1 MTTKVDPK
9 ITQSENL
16 KKLLLESNTKQ
27 EDLDKVSSYVVTPEA
42 KTVGE
47 KEYNTKLTM
56 QLKETGETHSAAY
69 NRVPPGLKGDSNYT
83 FTYDNILAEKKLAL
97 NNSSEDIDILTG
109 VINKSDI
116 FSQDEKYPFSIKIN
130 TDYTRIEVIPHLDSP
145 CYVGGKEYILKII
158 TKPNIV
164 KIFEPVTYVVSNMAI
179 PDSKWRGTG
188 KQEFISLELQDGS
201 GQSKTVNALI
211 VPYFQTIDGV
221 AMKLNLGQQG
231 GQARSSYLLD
241 NPRDELPISKDI
253 PYPRYY
259 AFSAIGKPFENAT
272 LSEEQKG
279 ELLKYVKETNN
290 QILSDTD
297 ETLVND
303 SISGCIAF
311 KAPVKDHHDYS
322 FKVLKTKVQDIIY
335 NLLSS
340 YEQGD
345 PIEGNV
351 DELYNRFRITTDEEY
366 RKHYPEE
373 ELIFEVNTS
382 DTAHEMTIELLNIT
396 DFTNT
401 TGPRTARNTTGDYEK
416 FNFLLGYIRDHCLR
430 KLQKYGMSTADA
442 TTLLQSARRANRW
455 MTITDRFTTFHNGAP
470 SIKLNSVYVDYDITF
485 IAKKGMPVINHN
497 FLDKS
502 AYDTPEKKKEMLEDA
517 GFFTRLL
524 KQYIRSQGSQLTDN
538 SIDDDMF
545 ATLNL
550 YTDKSLN
557 IVERVKLNTGPTVAS
572 GGVSSGTVTDIVVD
586 RYANGIKT
594 VHLEKASGSFY
605 YGFQYPKLMAYSF
618 LPGNRIISNVD
629 KEAYAPE
636 KLYNASREEFIEM
649 MKKYVPDFP
658 YAYMDFDKVRQ
669 SMYYLSPLNKEF
681 GIGLYFLVNENDV
694 FSNSGNHSYSLIQL
708 RYAK

>member
-116 FSQDEKYPFSIKIN
+116 FSQDEKYPFKIKVN
-130 TDYTRIEVIPHLDSP
+130 PDYTRIEVIPHLDSP

-188 KQEFISLELQDGS
+188 KQEFISLELQTES
-201 GQSKTVNALI
+201 GESKTVNALI
-211 VPYFQTIDGV
+211 TPYFNSVDRV
-221 AMKLNLGQQG
+221 DMKLNLGQQG
-231 GQARSSYLLD
+231 GQVRYSYLAD
-241 NPRDELPISKDI
+241 KPGTELPSTKD
-253 PYPRYY
+253 YPFSRYY
-259 AFSAIGKPFENAT
+259 AFTAIAKPSEGET
-272 LSEEQKG
+272 LTTEQKE
-279 ELLKYVKETNN
+279 ELKKWVKETND
-290 QILSDTD
+290 QVITIDD
-297 ETLVND
+297 EVLTND
-303 SISGCIAF
+303 SISGCTVFTPPI
-311 KAPVKDHHDYS
+311 KDVHDYK
-322 FKVLKTKVQDIIY
+322 FKILKTKVQDIIY
-335 NLLSS
+335 NLLVNH
-340 YEQGD
+340 EEGD

-351 DELYNRFRITTDEEY
+351 DELDNRFRITTDEEY
-366 RKHYPEE
+366 RKRYFEE
-373 ELIFEVNTS
+373 ELIFEVDTS
-382 DTAHEMTIELLNIT
+382 NTAHEMTIELLNVT

-401 TGPRTARNTTGDYEK
+401 TGPRTARNIYGDYDK
-416 FNFLLGYIRDHCLR
+416 FNFAMGYIRDHCMR
-430 KLQKYGMSTADA
+430 KLQKRGMSTVDSNI
-442 TTLLQSARRANRW
+442 LLASARSTNKWIA
-455 MTITDRFTTFHNGAP
+455 TTDRFTTYHSGNP
-470 SIKLNSVYVDYDITF
+470 YIKQNSVYVDYNITF
-485 IAKKGMPVINHN
+485 VAKKGMPVINHN

-502 AYDTPEKKKEMLEDA
+502 TYDTPEKKKELLEDA

-524 KQYIRSQGSQLTDN
+524 KEYIQSRGSQLADTP
-538 SIDDDMF
+538 IDDDMF

-550 YTDKSLN
+550 YKDTS
-557 IVERVKLNTGPTVAS
+557 ITYVEKVKLNVGPTVAS
-572 GGVSSGTVTDIVVD
+572 NGVSSGTVTDIVVD
-586 RYANGIKT
+586 RYSNGIKT
-594 VHLEKASGSFY
+594 VRLDKTNGSFY
-605 YGFQYPKLMAYSF
+605 YVFQYPKLMAYNF
-618 LPGNRIISNVD
+618 LPGNRIYTEVD

-636 KLYNASREEFIEM
+636 KLYNASNEEFIEL
-649 MKKYVPDFP
+649 MKKYIPEYP
-658 YAYMDFDKVRQ
+658 YQYLDIEKVKQ
-669 SMYYLSPLNKEF
+669 SMHYLSPINKEF
-681 GIGLYFLVNENDV
+681 GIGMYFLVGENDV
-694 FSNSGNHSYSLIQL
+694 FSNSGNHSYSFIQM

>member
-1 MTTKVDPK
+1 MTTTVDPK

-47 KEYNTKLTM
+47 KQYNTKLTM

-116 FSQDEKYPFSIKIN
+116 FSQDEKYPFSVKIN

-158 TKPNIV
+158 TKPNVI

-179 PDSKWRGTG
+179 PDSKWRSTG
-188 KQEFISLELQDGS
+188 KQEFISLELQTES
-201 GQSKTVNALI
+201 GESKTVNALI
-211 VPYFQTIDGV
+211 VPYFNSVDNV
-221 AMKLNLGQQG
+221 DMKLNLGQQG
-231 GQARSSYLLD
+231 GQVRYSYLAD
-241 NPRDELPISKDI
+241 KPGAELPTTKD
-253 PYPRYY
+253 YPFSRYY
-259 AFSAIGKPFENAT
+259 AFTAIAKPFEGET
-272 LSEEQKG
+272 LTTEQKE
-279 ELLKYVKETNN
+279 ELKKWAKETNDKAITVDN
-290 QILSDTD
+290 
-297 ETLVND
+297 ETLTND
-303 SISGCIAF
+303 SISGCTVF
-311 KAPVKDHHDYS
+311 TPPVKDVHDYK
-322 FKVLKTKVQDIIY
+322 FKILKTKVQDIIY

-366 RKHYPEE
+366 RKRYPEE
-373 ELIFEVNTS
+373 ELIFQVDTS
-382 DTAHEMTIELLNIT
+382 DTAHEMTIELLNVT

-401 TGPRTARNTTGDYEK
+401 TGPRTARNSTGDYDK
-416 FNFLLGYIRDHCLR
+416 FNHLLGYIRDHCLR
-430 KLQKYGMSTADA
+430 KLQKYGMSTQDA
-442 TTLLQSARRANRW
+442 TILLASARINNRW
-455 MTITDRFTTFHNGAP
+455 MTITDRFTTFHNGNP
-470 SIKLNSVYVDYDITF
+470 SIKQNSAYVDYDIIF
-485 IAKKGMPVINHN
+485 IAKKGMPVINYN

-524 KQYIRSQGSQLTDN
+524 KQYIRSQGNQLTDS

-572 GGVSSGTVTDIVVD
+572 GGVSSGTVTDIIVD

-594 VHLEKASGSFY
+594 VRLEKVSGSFY

-618 LPGNRIISNVD
+618 LPGNRIISDVD
-629 KEAYAPE
+629 KETYAPE
-636 KLYNASREEFIEM
+636 KLYNASNEEFVELL
-649 MKKYVPDFP
+649 KKYVPDFP
-658 YAYMDFDKVRQ
+658 YIYLDIEKVKQ
-669 SMYYLSPLNKEF
+669 SMFYLSPLNKEF
-681 GIGLYFLVNENDV
+681 GIGLYFLVGENDI

>member
-1 MTTKVDPK
+1 MTTTVDPK

-47 KEYNTKLTM
+47 KQYNTKLTM

-69 NRVPPGLKGDSNYT
+69 NRVPPGLRGDSNYT
-83 FTYDNILAEKKLAL
+83 FTYDNILAEKKLTL

-116 FSQDEKYPFSIKIN
+116 FSQDEKYPFSVKIN

-158 TKPNIV
+158 TKPNVI

-188 KQEFISLELQDGS
+188 KQEFISLELQTES
-201 GQSKTVNALI
+201 GESKTVNALI
-211 VPYFQTIDGV
+211 VPYFQTINGV

-231 GQARSSYLLD
+231 GNARSSYLLD
-241 NPRDELPISKDI
+241 NPRDEVPTSKDI

-259 AFSAIGKPFENAT
+259 AFSAIGKPFENTT

-279 ELLKYVKETNN
+279 ELLKYVKETNDQN
-290 QILSDTD
+290 IASTD

-311 KAPVKDHHDYS
+311 KAPVKDQHDYS

-335 NLLSS
+335 SLLTS

-351 DELYNRFRITTDEEY
+351 DELDNRFRITTDEEY
-366 RKHYPEE
+366 RNRYPEE
-373 ELIFEVNTS
+373 EMIFQVDTS

-401 TGPRTARNTTGDYEK
+401 TGPRTARNTTGDYDK
-416 FNFLLGYIRDHCLR
+416 FNHLMRYIRDHCLR
-430 KLQKYGMSTADA
+430 KLQKYGMSTQDA
-442 TTLLQSARRANRW
+442 SILLASARVNNRW

-470 SIKLNSVYVDYDITF
+470 SIKLNSAYVDYDITF

-502 AYDTPEKKKEMLEDA
+502 VYDTPEKKKEMLEDA

-524 KQYIRSQGSQLTDN
+524 KKYIRDHQLADQ
-538 SIDDDMF
+538 IDDDMF
-545 ATLNL
+545 ANNNL
-550 YTDKSLN
+550 YTDSSLN
-557 IVERVKLNTGPTVAS
+557 IVEKVRLNTGPTVAS
-572 GGVSSGTVTDIVVD
+572 KGASSGTVHDIIVD

-594 VHLEKASGSFY
+594 VRLDKLGISYY

-636 KLYNASREEFIEM
+636 KLYNASNEELIEM
-649 MKKYVPDFP
+649 LKKFVPDFP
-658 YAYMDFDKVRQ
+658 YTYMDFDKVRQ
-669 SMYYLSPLNKEF
+669 GMYYLSPINKEF
-681 GIGLYFLVNENDV
+681 GIGIYFLVNENDV

>member
-47 KEYNTKLTM
+47 KQYNTKLTM

-116 FSQDEKYPFSIKIN
+116 FSQDEKYPFSVKIN

-158 TKPNIV
+158 TKPNVI

-188 KQEFISLELQDGS
+188 KQEFISLELQTDTGE
-201 GQSKTVNALI
+201 SKTVNALI
-211 VPYFQTIDGV
+211 APYLQSVDGV
-221 AMKLNLGQQG
+221 DMKLNLGQQG
-231 GQARSSYLLD
+231 GNARSSYLLD
-241 NPRDELPISKDI
+241 NPRDEVPTSKDI

-279 ELLKYVKETNN
+279 ELLKYVKETNDQN
-290 QILSDTD
+290 IASTD

-311 KAPVKDHHDYS
+311 KAPVKDQHDYS

-335 NLLSS
+335 NLLTS

-351 DELYNRFRITTDEEY
+351 DELDNRFRITTDEEY
-366 RKHYPEE
+366 RKRYPEE
-373 ELIFEVNTS
+373 EMIFEVDTS
-382 DTAHEMTIELLNIT
+382 NTAHEMTIELLNIT

-401 TGPRTARNTTGDYEK
+401 TGPRTARNSTGDYDK
-416 FNFLLGYIRDHCLR
+416 FNHLMRYIRDHCLR
-430 KLQKYGMSTADA
+430 KLQKYGMSTQDA
-442 TTLLQSARRANRW
+442 SILLASARINNRW

-470 SIKLNSVYVDYDITF
+470 SIKLNSAYVDYDITF

-502 AYDTPEKKKEMLEDA
+502 VYDTPEKKKEMLEDA

-524 KQYIRSQGSQLTDN
+524 KKYIRDHQLADQ
-538 SIDDDMF
+538 IDDDMF
-545 ATLNL
+545 ANNNL
-550 YTDKSLN
+550 YTDSSLN
-557 IVERVKLNTGPTVAS
+557 IVEKVRLNTGPTVAS
-572 GGVSSGTVTDIVVD
+572 KGASSGTVHDIIVD

-594 VHLEKASGSFY
+594 VRLDKQGFTYY
-605 YGFQYPKLMAYSF
+605 YGLQYPKLMAYSF

-636 KLYNASREEFIEM
+636 KLYNASNEELVGMLKKFI
-649 MKKYVPDFP
+649 PDFP

-669 SMYYLSPLNKEF
+669 SMYYLSPINKEF
-681 GIGLYFLVNENDV
+681 GIGLYFLVSENDV

>member
-1 MTTKVDPK
+1 MTTTVDPK

-47 KEYNTKLTM
+47 KQYNTKLTM
-56 QLKETGETHSAAY
+56 QLKETGESHSAAY

-83 FTYDNILAEKKLAL
+83 FTYDNILAEKKLTL

-116 FSQDEKYPFSIKIN
+116 FSQDEKYPFTVKIN

-158 TKPNIV
+158 TKPNVV

-188 KQEFISLELQDGS
+188 KQEFISLELQTDTGET
-201 GQSKTVNALI
+201 KTVNALI
-211 VPYFQTIDGV
+211 APYFQSVDGV
-221 AMKLNLGQQG
+221 QMKLNLGQQG
-231 GQARSSYLLD
+231 GQYRCSYLNLH
-241 NPRDELPISKDI
+241 DELPVSRDI
-253 PYPRYY
+253 QFYRYY
-259 AFSAIGKPFENAT
+259 GFSAIGKPFENTT
-272 LSEEQKG
+272 LSVEQKD
-279 ELLKYVKETNN
+279 ELLKWVKETGN
-290 QILSDTD
+290 QNITSTD
-297 ETLVND
+297 ESLVND

-335 NLLSS
+335 SLLTN

-345 PIEGNV
+345 PIENNV
-351 DELYNRFRITTDEEY
+351 EELDNRFRVTTDEEY
-366 RKHYPEE
+366 RRRYPEE
-373 ELIFEVNTS
+373 ELIFQVDTS
-382 DTAHEMTIELLNIT
+382 DTAHEMTIEILNVT
-396 DFTNT
+396 DYTNT
-401 TGPRTARNTTGDYEK
+401 TGPRTARNTYGDYDK
-416 FNFLLGYIRDHCLR
+416 FNHLMRYIRDHCLR

-442 TTLLQSARRANRW
+442 TILLASARQVNKW
-455 MTITDRFTTFHNGAP
+455 QTITDRFTTFHNGNP
-470 SIKLNSVYVDYDITF
+470 SIKQNSAYVDYDITF
-485 IAKKGMPVINHN
+485 IAKKGMPVINQPL
-497 FLDKS
+497 LDKS
-502 AYDTPEKKKEMLEDA
+502 VYDTPEKKKLLLEDQ
-517 GFFTRLL
+517 GYFTGLL
-524 KQYIRSQGSQLTDN
+524 KQFIKDRRLTDT

-545 ATLNL
+545 TTLNL
-550 YTDKSLN
+550 YKDNSINYLEKVRLN
-557 IVERVKLNTGPTVAS
+557 VGPTVAS
-572 GGVSSGTVTDIVVD
+572 NGASSGTVHGIVVD

-594 VHLEKASGSFY
+594 VRLPSSSGDY
-605 YGFQYPKLMAYSF
+605 YYAIQYPKLMAYSF
-618 LPGNRIISNVD
+618 LPGNRIISNVNR
-629 KEAYAPE
+629 EEFAPE
-636 KLYNASREEFIEM
+636 KLYNASEEEFTNL

-658 YAYMDFDKVRQ
+658 YTYMDFEKVKQ
-669 SMYYLSPLNKEF
+669 SMYFLSPINKEF
-681 GIGLYFLVNENDV
+681 GIGLYFLVKENDI

>member
-97 NNSSEDIDILTG
+97 NNRSEDIDILTG

-116 FSQDEKYPFSIKIN
+116 FSQDEKYPFSVKIN

-158 TKPNIV
+158 TKPNVV

-211 VPYFQTIDGV
+211 VPYFNSVDSV
-221 AMKLNLGQQG
+221 DMKLNLGQQG
-231 GQARSSYLLD
+231 GQIRYSYLAD
-241 NPRDELPISKDI
+241 KPGAELPTTKD
-253 PYPRYY
+253 YPFSRYY
-259 AFSAIGKPFENAT
+259 AFTAIAKPFEGET
-272 LSEEQKG
+272 LTTEQKE
-279 ELLKYVKETNN
+279 ELKKWVKETNDKAITVDN
-290 QILSDTD
+290 
-297 ETLVND
+297 ETLTND
-303 SISGCIAF
+303 SISGCTVF
-311 KAPVKDHHDYS
+311 TPPVKDVHDYK
-322 FKVLKTKVQDIIY
+322 FKILKTKVQDIIY

-351 DELYNRFRITTDEEY
+351 DELDNRFRITTDEEY
-366 RKHYPEE
+366 RKRYPEE
-373 ELIFEVNTS
+373 ELIFEVDTS
-382 DTAHEMTIELLNIT
+382 NIAHEMTIELLNVT

-401 TGPRTARNTTGDYEK
+401 TGPRTARNSMGDYDK
-416 FNFLLGYIRDHCLR
+416 FNHLLGYIRDHCLR
-430 KLQKYGMSTADA
+430 KLQKYGMSTQDA
-442 TTLLQSARRANRW
+442 TILLASARINNRW
-455 MTITDRFTTFHNGAP
+455 MTITDRFTTFHNGNP
-470 SIKLNSVYVDYDITF
+470 TIKQNSVYVDYDITF

-502 AYDTPEKKKEMLEDA
+502 AYDTAEKKKEMLEDA

-524 KQYIRSQGSQLTDN
+524 KQYIRSQGNQLTDN

-572 GGVSSGTVTDIVVD
+572 GGVYSGTITDIIVD

-594 VHLEKASGSFY
+594 VRLEKASGSFY

-618 LPGNRIISNVD
+618 LPGNRIISDVD

-636 KLYNASREEFIEM
+636 KLYNASNEEFVKLL
-649 MKKYVPDFP
+649 KKYVPDFP
-658 YAYMDFDKVRQ
+658 YTYLDIEKVKQ
-669 SMYYLSPLNKEF
+669 SMFYLSPLNKEF
-681 GIGLYFLVNENDV
+681 GIGLYFLVGENDI

>member
-47 KEYNTKLTM
+47 KQYNTKLTM

-69 NRVPPGLKGDSNYT
+69 NRVPPGLRGDSNYT

-116 FSQDEKYPFSIKIN
+116 FSQDEKYPFSVKIS

-158 TKPNIV
+158 TKPNVI

-188 KQEFISLELQDGS
+188 KQEFISLELQTDS
-201 GQSKTVNALI
+201 DESKTVNALI
-211 VPYFQTIDGV
+211 APYFNSVDNV
-221 AMKLNLGQQG
+221 DMKLNLGQQG
-231 GQARSSYLLD
+231 GQVRYSYLAD
-241 NPRDELPISKDI
+241 KPGAELPTTRD
-253 PYPRYY
+253 YPFSRYY
-259 AFSAIGKPFENAT
+259 AFTAIAKPFEGET
-272 LSEEQKG
+272 LTTEQKE
-279 ELLKYVKETNN
+279 ELKKWAKETNN
-290 QILSDTD
+290 QAITVEN
-297 ETLVND
+297 ETLTND
-303 SISGCIAF
+303 SISGCTVF
-311 KAPVKDHHDYS
+311 TPPVKDVHDYK
-322 FKVLKTKVQDIIY
+322 FKILKTKVQDIIY
-335 NLLSS
+335 NLLTN

-366 RKHYPEE
+366 RKRYPEE
-373 ELIFEVNTS
+373 ELIFQVDTS
-382 DTAHEMTIELLNIT
+382 DTAHEMTIKLLNVT

-401 TGPRTARNTTGDYEK
+401 TGPRTARNSTGDYDK
-416 FNFLLGYIRDHCLR
+416 FNHLLGYIRDHCLR
-430 KLQKYGMSTADA
+430 KLQKYGMSTQDA
-442 TTLLQSARRANRW
+442 TILLASARTSNRW
-455 MTITDRFTTFHNGAP
+455 MTITDRFTTFHNDNP
-470 SIKLNSVYVDYDITF
+470 TIKQNSVYVDYDITF
-485 IAKKGMPVINHN
+485 IAKKGMPVINYN

-524 KQYIRSQGSQLTDN
+524 KQYIRSQGNQLTDN

-594 VHLEKASGSFY
+594 VRLEKISGSFY

-618 LPGNRIISNVD
+618 LPGNRIISDVD

-636 KLYNASREEFIEM
+636 KLYNASNEEFVELL
-649 MKKYVPDFP
+649 KKYVPDFP
-658 YAYMDFDKVRQ
+658 YIYLDIEKVKQ
-669 SMYYLSPLNKEF
+669 SMFYLSPLNKEF
-681 GIGLYFLVNENDV
+681 GIGLYFLVGENDI

>member
-1 MTTKVDPK
+1 MTTTVDPK

-27 EDLDKVSSYVVTPEA
+27 EDLDKVSSYAVTPEA

-47 KEYNTKLTM
+47 KQYNTKLTM
-56 QLKETGETHSAAY
+56 QLKETGESHSAAY

-116 FSQDEKYPFSIKIN
+116 FSQDEKYPFTVKIN
-130 TDYTRIEVIPHLDSP
+130 TDYTRIEVIPHLASP
-145 CYVGGKEYILKII
+145 CYVGGKEYILKVI
-158 TKPNIV
+158 TKPNVI

-231 GQARSSYLLD
+231 GNNRSSYLAD
-241 NPRDELPISKDI
+241 NPRDEVPSSKNI
-253 PYPRYY
+253 PYHRYFG
-259 AFSAIGKPFENAT
+259 FSAIGKPFENAT

-279 ELLKYVKETNN
+279 ELLKWVKETNDQN
-290 QILSDTD
+290 ITDTN

-311 KAPVKDHHDYS
+311 KAPVKDQHDYS

-335 NLLSS
+335 SLLTS

-351 DELYNRFRITTDEEY
+351 DELDNRFRITTDEEY
-366 RKHYPEE
+366 RKRYPEE
-373 ELIFEVNTS
+373 EMIFQVDTS

-401 TGPRTARNTTGDYEK
+401 TGPRTARNSTGDYDK
-416 FNFLLGYIRDHCLR
+416 FNYLLGYIRDHCLR
-430 KLQKYGMSTADA
+430 KLQKYGMSTKDA
-442 TTLLQSARRANRW
+442 SILLASARVNNRW

-470 SIKLNSVYVDYDITF
+470 TIKTNSAYVDYDITF

-502 AYDTPEKKKEMLEDA
+502 VYDTAEKKKEMLGDA

-524 KQYIRSQGSQLTDN
+524 KKYIRDNQLADQ
-538 SIDDDMF
+538 IDDDMF
-545 ATLNL
+545 ANNNL
-550 YTDKSLN
+550 YTDSSLN
-557 IVERVKLNTGPTVAS
+557 IVEKVRLNTGPTVAS
-572 GGVSSGTVTDIVVD
+572 KGASSGTVHDITVD

-594 VHLEKASGSFY
+594 VRLDKSGITYY

-636 KLYNASREEFIEM
+636 KLYNASNEELVEM
-649 MKKYVPDFP
+649 LKKFVPDFP

-669 SMYYLSPLNKEF
+669 SMYYLSPINKEF
-681 GIGLYFLVNENDV
+681 GIGIYFLVGENDV
-694 FSNSGNHSYSLIQL
+694 FSNSGNHSYSLVQL

>member
-1 MTTKVDPK
+1 MTTTVDPK

-47 KEYNTKLTM
+47 KQYNTKLTM

-69 NRVPPGLKGDSNYT
+69 NRVPPGLKGDSSYT

-116 FSQDEKYPFSIKIN
+116 FSQDEKYPFSVKIN

-158 TKPNIV
+158 TKPNVI

-179 PDSKWRGTG
+179 PDSKWRSTG
-188 KQEFISLELQDGS
+188 KQEFISLELQTES
-201 GQSKTVNALI
+201 GESKTVNALI
-211 VPYFQTIDGV
+211 VPYFNSVDNV
-221 AMKLNLGQQG
+221 DMKLNLGQQG
-231 GQARSSYLLD
+231 GQVRYSYLAD
-241 NPRDELPISKDI
+241 KPGAELPTTKD
-253 PYPRYY
+253 YPFSRYY
-259 AFSAIGKPFENAT
+259 AFTAIAKPFEGET
-272 LSEEQKG
+272 LTTEQKE
-279 ELLKYVKETNN
+279 ELKKWAKETNDKAITVDN
-290 QILSDTD
+290 
-297 ETLVND
+297 ETLTND
-303 SISGCIAF
+303 SISGCTVF
-311 KAPVKDHHDYS
+311 TPPVKDVHDYK
-322 FKVLKTKVQDIIY
+322 FKILKTKVQDIIY

-366 RKHYPEE
+366 RKRYPEE
-373 ELIFEVNTS
+373 ELIFQVDTS
-382 DTAHEMTIELLNIT
+382 DTAHEMTIELLNVT

-401 TGPRTARNTTGDYEK
+401 TGPRTARNSTGDYDK
-416 FNFLLGYIRDHCLR
+416 FNHLLGYIRDHCLR
-430 KLQKYGMSTADA
+430 KLQKYGMSTQDA
-442 TTLLQSARRANRW
+442 TILLASARINNRW
-455 MTITDRFTTFHNGAP
+455 MTITDRFTTFHNGNP
-470 SIKLNSVYVDYDITF
+470 SIKQNSAYVDYDIIF
-485 IAKKGMPVINHN
+485 IAKKGMPVINYN

-524 KQYIRSQGSQLTDN
+524 KQYIRSQGNQLTDS

-572 GGVSSGTVTDIVVD
+572 GGVSSGTVTDIIVD

-594 VHLEKASGSFY
+594 VRLEKVSGSFY

-618 LPGNRIISNVD
+618 LPGNRIISDVD
-629 KEAYAPE
+629 KETYAPE
-636 KLYNASREEFIEM
+636 KLYNASNEEFVELL
-649 MKKYVPDFP
+649 KKYVPDFP
-658 YAYMDFDKVRQ
+658 YIYLDIEKVKQ
-669 SMYYLSPLNKEF
+669 SMFYLSPLNKEF
-681 GIGLYFLVNENDV
+681 GIGLYFLVGENDI

>member
-1 MTTKVDPK
+1 MTTTVDPK

-47 KEYNTKLTM
+47 KQYNTKLTM
-56 QLKETGETHSAAY
+56 QLKETGESHSAAY

-109 VINKSDI
+109 VINKSDV
-116 FSQDEKYPFSIKIN
+116 FSQDEKYPFSVKIN

-158 TKPNIV
+158 TKPNVI

-231 GQARSSYLLD
+231 GNNRSSYLAD
-241 NPRDELPISKDI
+241 NPRDEVPSSKNI
-253 PYPRYY
+253 PYHRYFG
-259 AFSAIGKPFENAT
+259 FSAIGKPFENAT

-279 ELLKYVKETNN
+279 ELLKWVKETNDQN
-290 QILSDTD
+290 ITDTN

-311 KAPVKDHHDYS
+311 KAPVKDQHDYS

-335 NLLSS
+335 SLLTS

-351 DELYNRFRITTDEEY
+351 EELDNRFRITTDEEY
-366 RKHYPEE
+366 RKRYPEE
-373 ELIFEVNTS
+373 EMIFQVDTS

-401 TGPRTARNTTGDYEK
+401 TGPRTARNSTGDYDK
-416 FNFLLGYIRDHCLR
+416 FNYLLGYIRDHCLR
-430 KLQKYGMSTADA
+430 KLQKYGMSTKDA
-442 TTLLQSARRANRW
+442 SILLASARVNNRW

-470 SIKLNSVYVDYDITF
+470 TIKTNSAYVDYDITF
-485 IAKKGMPVINHN
+485 ISKKGMPVINHN

-502 AYDTPEKKKEMLEDA
+502 VYDTPEKKKEMLEDA

-524 KQYIRSQGSQLTDN
+524 KKYIRDNQLADQ
-538 SIDDDMF
+538 IDDDMF
-545 ATLNL
+545 ANNNL
-550 YTDKSLN
+550 YTDSSLN
-557 IVERVKLNTGPTVAS
+557 IVEKVRLNTGPTVAS
-572 GGVSSGTVTDIVVD
+572 KGASSGTVHDIIVD

-594 VHLEKASGSFY
+594 VRLDKSGITYY

-629 KEAYAPE
+629 KEAYTPD
-636 KLYNASREEFIEM
+636 KLYNASNEELVEM
-649 MKKYVPDFP
+649 LKKFVPDFP

-669 SMYYLSPLNKEF
+669 SMYYLSPINKEF
-681 GIGLYFLVNENDV
+681 GIGIYFLVGENDV
-694 FSNSGNHSYSLIQL
+694 FSNSGNHSYSLVQL

>member
-1 MTTKVDPK
+1 MTTTVDPK

-47 KEYNTKLTM
+47 KQYNTKLTM
-56 QLKETGETHSAAY
+56 QLKETGESHSAAY

-83 FTYDNILAEKKLAL
+83 FTYDNILAEKKLTL

-116 FSQDEKYPFSIKIN
+116 FSQDEKYPFSVKIN

-145 CYVGGKEYILKII
+145 CYVGGKEYILKVI
-158 TKPNIV
+158 TKPNVI

-188 KQEFISLELQDGS
+188 KQEFISLELQTES
-201 GQSKTVNALI
+201 GESKTVNALI

-231 GQARSSYLLD
+231 GNNRSSYLAD
-241 NPRDELPISKDI
+241 NPRDEVPSSKNI
-253 PYPRYY
+253 PYHRYY
-259 AFSAIGKPFENAT
+259 AFSAIGKPFENTT

-279 ELLKYVKETNN
+279 ELLKWVKETNDQN
-290 QILSDTD
+290 IASTD

-322 FKVLKTKVQDIIY
+322 FKVLKTKVQDIIF
-335 NLLSS
+335 NLLTS

-366 RKHYPEE
+366 RKRYPEE
-373 ELIFEVNTS
+373 EMIFQVDTS
-382 DTAHEMTIELLNIT
+382 DTAHEMTIELLNMT

-401 TGPRTARNTTGDYEK
+401 TGPRTARNSSGDYDK
-416 FNFLLGYIRDHCLR
+416 FNHLLGYIRDHCLR
-430 KLQKYGMSTADA
+430 KLQKYGMSTKDA
-442 TTLLQSARRANRW
+442 TILLASARVNNRW
-455 MTITDRFTTFHNGAP
+455 MTITDRFTIFHNGAP
-470 SIKLNSVYVDYDITF
+470 TIKTNSAYVDYDITF

-502 AYDTPEKKKEMLEDA
+502 VYDTPEKKKEMLEDA

-524 KQYIRSQGSQLTDN
+524 KKYIRDNQLADQ
-538 SIDDDMF
+538 IDDDMF
-545 ATLNL
+545 ANNNL
-550 YTDKSLN
+550 YTDSSLN
-557 IVERVKLNTGPTVAS
+557 IVEKVRLNTGPTVAS
-572 GGVSSGTVTDIVVD
+572 KGASSGTVHDIIVD

-594 VHLEKASGSFY
+594 VRLDKLGITYY

-636 KLYNASREEFIEM
+636 KLFNASNEEFIEL

-658 YAYMDFDKVRQ
+658 YTYMDFDKVRQ

-681 GIGLYFLVNENDV
+681 GIGIYFLVNENDV
-694 FSNSGNHSYSLIQL
+694 FSNSGNHSYSLVQL

>member
-47 KEYNTKLTM
+47 KQYNTKLTM

-116 FSQDEKYPFSIKIN
+116 FSQDEKYPFSVKIN

-158 TKPNIV
+158 TKPNVI

-179 PDSKWRGTG
+179 PDSKWHGTS
-188 KQEFISLELQDGS
+188 KQEFISLELQTES
-201 GQSKTVNALI
+201 GESKTVNALI

-231 GQARSSYLLD
+231 GNARSSYLLD
-241 NPRDELPISKDI
+241 NPRDEVPSSKDI

-279 ELLKYVKETNN
+279 ELLKYVKETNDQN
-290 QILSDTD
+290 IASTD

-311 KAPVKDHHDYS
+311 KAPVKDQHDYS

-335 NLLSS
+335 SLLTN

-351 DELYNRFRITTDEEY
+351 DELDNRFRITTDEEY
-366 RKHYPEE
+366 RKRYPEE
-373 ELIFEVNTS
+373 EMIFEVYTS
-382 DTAHEMTIELLNIT
+382 NTAHEMTIELLNIT

-401 TGPRTARNTTGDYEK
+401 TGPRTARNSTGDYDK
-416 FNFLLGYIRDHCLR
+416 FNHLMRYIRDHCLR
-430 KLQKYGMSTADA
+430 KLQKYGMSTQDA
-442 TTLLQSARRANRW
+442 SILLASARINNRW

-470 SIKLNSVYVDYDITF
+470 SIKLNSAYVDYDITF

-502 AYDTPEKKKEMLEDA
+502 VYDTPEKKKEMLEDA

-524 KQYIRSQGSQLTDN
+524 KKYIRDHQLADQ
-538 SIDDDMF
+538 IDDDMF
-545 ATLNL
+545 VNNNL
-550 YTDKSLN
+550 YTDSSLN
-557 IVERVKLNTGPTVAS
+557 IVEKVRLNTGPTVAS
-572 GGVSSGTVTDIVVD
+572 KGASSGTVHDIIVD

-594 VHLEKASGSFY
+594 VRLDKKGFTYY

-629 KEAYAPE
+629 KEAYAPD
-636 KLYNASREEFIEM
+636 KLYNASNEELIEM
-649 MKKYVPDFP
+649 LKKFVPDFP

-669 SMYYLSPLNKEF
+669 SMYYLSPINKEF
-681 GIGLYFLVNENDV
+681 GIGIYFLVSENDV

>member
-47 KEYNTKLTM
+47 KQYNTKLTM

-69 NRVPPGLKGDSNYT
+69 NRVPPGLRGDSNYT

-116 FSQDEKYPFSIKIN
+116 FSQDEKYPFSVKIS

-158 TKPNIV
+158 TKPNVI

-188 KQEFISLELQDGS
+188 KQEFISLELQTDS
-201 GQSKTVNALI
+201 DESKTVNALI
-211 VPYFQTIDGV
+211 APYFNSVDNV
-221 AMKLNLGQQG
+221 DMKLNLGQQG
-231 GQARSSYLLD
+231 GQVRYSYLAD
-241 NPRDELPISKDI
+241 KPGAELPTTRD
-253 PYPRYY
+253 YPFSRYY
-259 AFSAIGKPFENAT
+259 AFTAIAKPFEGET
-272 LSEEQKG
+272 LTTEQKE
-279 ELLKYVKETNN
+279 ELKKWAKETNN
-290 QILSDTD
+290 QAITVEN
-297 ETLVND
+297 ETLTND
-303 SISGCIAF
+303 SISGCTVF
-311 KAPVKDHHDYS
+311 TPPVKDVHDYK
-322 FKVLKTKVQDIIY
+322 FKILKTKVQDIIY
-335 NLLSS
+335 NLLTN

-366 RKHYPEE
+366 RKRYPEE
-373 ELIFEVNTS
+373 ELIFQVDTS
-382 DTAHEMTIELLNIT
+382 DTAHEMTIKLLNVT

-401 TGPRTARNTTGDYEK
+401 TGPRTARNSTGDYDK
-416 FNFLLGYIRDHCLR
+416 FNHLLGYIRDHCLR
-430 KLQKYGMSTADA
+430 KLQKYGMSTQDA
-442 TTLLQSARRANRW
+442 TILLASARTSNRW
-455 MTITDRFTTFHNGAP
+455 MTITDRFTTFHNDNP
-470 SIKLNSVYVDYDITF
+470 TIKQNSVYVDYDITF
-485 IAKKGMPVINHN
+485 IAKKGMPVINYN

-524 KQYIRSQGSQLTDN
+524 KQYIRSQGNQLTDN

-594 VHLEKASGSFY
+594 VRLEKISGSFY

-618 LPGNRIISNVD
+618 LPGNRIISDVD

-636 KLYNASREEFIEM
+636 KLYNASNEEFVELL
-649 MKKYVPDFP
+649 KKYVPDFP
-658 YAYMDFDKVRQ
+658 YIYLDIEKVKQ
-669 SMYYLSPLNKEF
+669 SMFYLSPLNKEF
-681 GIGLYFLVNENDV
+681 GIGLYFLVGKNDI